1 MIRITQHFYKIEF
14 VDSFAGEEKLEME
27 TLLSKIST
35 LGQNLDMSSF
45 DDDIDAY
52 EPPIDIS
59 SPNWREFAF

>member
-1 MIRITQHFYKIEF
+1 
-14 VDSFAGEEKLEME
+14 ME

-45 DDDIDAY
+45 DDDVGTY

-59 SPNWREFAF
+59 SPN